1 MIFPW
6 KKFFLHT
13 KFIFLTCIPLILIS
27 RQPVAMEG
35 SIWVAGVGRKLL
47 SNCFNIL
54 TAWTT
59 SSKHR
64 QCAPN
69 ALMFVRIRPIQSLGQ
84 VSPDDC
90 VYMASMRFQTMVVIP
105 CLGYRQPRPLPA
117 SPHGS
122 HRMGELQVPGNI
134 RSQMKFRET
143 SGHEWITKKPHIW
156 NSGKLWH
163 RWKGFS

>member
-1 MIFPW
+1 M
-6 KKFFLHT
+6 
-13 KFIFLTCIPLILIS
+13 
-27 RQPVAMEG
+27 
-35 SIWVAGVGRKLL
+35 L
-47 SNCFNIL
+47 SQLGQYSSSLDNIL
-54 TAWTT
+54 QTQTMLSQRGQCSPSSDNIPPAWTT

-69 ALMFVRIRPIQSLGQ
+69 TSMFVPIRPIQSPGQ

-90 VYMASMRFQTMVVIP
+90 VYMASMRFQTWVVIP

-134 RSQMKFRET
+134 GSQMKIHGNTNELNIR
-143 SGHEWITKKPHIW
+143 S
-156 NSGKLWH
+156 
-163 RWKGFS
+163 